1 MAGFKI
7 PIFES
12 GTVLTQEM
20 LETMKMYAID
30 LGTLEYAGYADGIIS
45 GCEVTMTGNLLYV
58 SRGIVVY
65 AGNLYFLPKEMKV
78 VINPGNDWQILRL
91 QIGSMSREKNF
102 MIGEL
107 QLELTSE
114 ITGAPNKIEIC
125 RFRLQSGAI
134 LRNQYRD
141 FQDLNTEF
149 DTINEIYAQWSGYQT
164 QSISSRVLIEFVKEA
179 RKKNL
184 QNQLDI
190 MFIQQIMSL
199 NGKAMNRDAI
209 LFYISSRMGKP
220 YKEMNNME
228 IYKALSEILRTSG
241 NGVGGHAMHQRM
253 ERRII
258 VD

>member
-30 LGTLEYAGYADGIIS
+30 LGTLEYAGYSDGIIS
-45 GCEVTMTGNLLYV
+45 GCEVTMIGNLLYV
-58 SRGIVVY
+58 SRGIVMY

-91 QIGSMSREKNF
+91 QIGSMSRDKNF

-114 ITGAPNKIEIC
+114 ITSAPNKIEIC
-125 RFRLQSGAI
+125 RFRLQNGAI

-164 QSISSRVLIEFVKEA
+164 QSISSRVLMEFVKEA

-184 QNQLDI
+184 QNQIDI
-190 MFIQQIMSL
+190 MFIQQIMNL
-199 NGKAMNRDAI
+199 NGKTMNRDAI
-209 LFYISSRMGKP
+209 LFYISSRMGRP

-228 IYKALSEILRTSG
+228 IYRALCEILRTSG
-241 NGVGGHAMHQRM
+241 NGIGGHTMHQRM